1 MSTQTLEATVPLRT
15 IFSHSVK
22 NAADAVVRFVSRYPA
37 ILSAYFIYGYY
48 FISTMN
54 FYIRFKQ
61 KHFGAGEVLSHFDT
75 IIWMWILAW
84 MLVRIIE
91 LRERIHTKE
100 KENLQHQQM
109 IQTKETQLKTL
120 HEVVMTMKHQI
131 NNPLAII
138 LGYVRLAQKK
148 NADPDI
154 KKKLDEIEI
163 AAQRIN
169 GVVRDFTL
177 TREYE
182 VTTSPVGNLV
192 VPSSE
197 KKKSQ

>member
-1 MSTQTLEATVPLRT
+1 MPVDTMEATVTQRLT
-15 IFSHSVK
+15 FSHSMR
-22 NAADAVVRFVSRYPA
+22 NAFDAVVRFISRYPA
-37 ILSAYFIYGYY
+37 ILAAYFIYGYY

-61 KHFGAGEVLSHFDT
+61 KHFGASEVLSHFDT
-75 IIWMWILAW
+75 ILWMWLLAW

-91 LRERIHTKE
+91 LRENLHAKE
-100 KENLQHQQM
+100 KENLQHQSL
-109 IQTKETQLKTL
+109 IQIKETQLKTL
-120 HEVVMTMKHQI
+120 HEVVLTLKHQI

-148 NADPDI
+148 NTDQDI
-154 KKKLDEIEI
+154 TKKLDEIEI

-169 GVVRDFTL
+169 GIVRDFTV

-182 VTTSPVGNLV
+182 VMESPVGNLV
-192 VPSSE
+192 VPPSE
-197 KKKSQ
+197 TKKS